1 MIRDV
6 IADMVCTQSN
16 PNRFFYKIFS
26 IFPTSVNRMLH
37 GAMFLETSFAISK
50 EAGVYFQTASFYWLL
65 NRNIARQ
72 VARGMLQCAMA
83 R

>member
-6 IADMVCTQSN
+6 IADMACTQSN

-50 EAGVYFQTASFYWLL
+50 EAGVYF
-65 NRNIARQ
+65 
-72 VARGMLQCAMA
+72 
-83 R
+83 